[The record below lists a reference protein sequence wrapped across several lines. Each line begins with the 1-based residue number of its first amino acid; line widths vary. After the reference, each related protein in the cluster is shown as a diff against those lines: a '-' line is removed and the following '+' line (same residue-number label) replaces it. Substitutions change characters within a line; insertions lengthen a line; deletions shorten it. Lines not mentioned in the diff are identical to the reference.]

1 MALQLNITLPNGAA
15 GNYLRVVNVEWNRL
29 ASVCVFQLALYL
41 SEAQADAAPRYPLGI
56 VAQVRVDRDKF
67 EQYLSNQ
74 AIAAASHNII
84 AQLYAITRAEPG
96 CITLLG
102 SLRDIDLTTATD
114 V

>member
-1 MALQLNITLPNGAA
+1 MALQLNITLPNGAE
-15 GNYLRVVNVEWNRL
+15 GNYIRVVNVEWNRL

-56 VAQVRVDRDKF
+56 IAQVRVDREKF
-67 EQYLSNQ
+67 EDYLSNH

-102 SLRDIDLTTATD
+102 SLRDIDLTTAID